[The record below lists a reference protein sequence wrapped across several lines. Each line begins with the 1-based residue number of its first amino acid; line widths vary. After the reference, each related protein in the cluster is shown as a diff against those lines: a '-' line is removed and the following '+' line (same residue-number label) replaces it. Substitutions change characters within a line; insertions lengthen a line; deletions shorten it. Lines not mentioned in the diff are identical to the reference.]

1 MDDFCLITLAVIPA
15 CLWVYDFEIFC
26 LLLTSIV
33 LSSYA
38 SVKIMQK
45 HQQEAKRIFFT
56 PKIHKR
62 CCTNWQS
69 ASKQYP
75 CACAFNNKLGAYHWS
90 VRCIQE
96 NKQRQWGPRSKYF
109 PSHDLYGSILISQV
123 NSFLFSYDACVH
135 VEHPI
140 FHIPIIWKFHILKR
154 KQIQKGES
162 HVIETV
168 WVSKMH

>member
-123 NSFLFSYDACVH
+123 NFILVFIWCLCACWTSYFS
-135 VEHPI
+135 HPN
-140 FHIPIIWKFHILKR
+140 HLKV
-154 KQIQKGES
+154 S
-162 HVIETV
+162 YIEKKTDPERGITRN
-168 WVSKMH
+168 WNCMSIEP